1 MTVFIIVLLIV
12 LGIALLLLEFLI
24 IPGVTVAA
32 LGGVLMIGG
41 GIYLSYDHYGSSI
54 GHMTVLA
61 TIIFCSIALAVAL
74 KSKTWKKIML
84 KTEVDSKVERMELE
98 DVSIGDFGVS
108 VSRLAPMGKIKLD
121 KKIVEAKSTGVYIDE
136 KTNVEVVGIIDKIVI
151 VKLK

>member
-41 GIYLSYDHYGSSI
+41 GIFLSYDHYGSSI

-61 TIIFCSIALAVAL
+61 TIIFCSISLAVAL
-74 KSKTWKKIML
+74 KSKTWQKIML
-84 KTEVDSKVERMELE
+84 KTEIDSKVEKLELE
-98 DVSIGDFGVS
+98 NITVGDRGVCI
-108 VSRLAPMGKIKLD
+108 SRLGPMGMVKLNE
-121 KKIVEAKSTGVYIDE
+121 KIVEAKSTGVYIDE
-136 KTNVEVVGIIDKIVI
+136 KAYVEVVGIIDKIVI
-151 VKLK
+151 VKPI

>member
-12 LGIALLLLEFLI
+12 LGIGLLLLEFLV

-54 GHMTVLA
+54 GHMTVLG
-61 TIIFCSIALAVAL
+61 TLIFCGISLALAL
-74 KSKTWKKIML
+74 KSKTWQKIML
-84 KTEVDSKVERMELE
+84 KAEVDSKVEKLE
-98 DVSIGDFGVS
+98 TEDITVGDQGIC
-108 VSRLAPMGKIKLD
+108 VSRLAPMGKIKLN

-136 KTNVEVVGIIDKIVI
+136 KTNVEVVGVIDKIVI
-151 VKLK
+151 VKPI